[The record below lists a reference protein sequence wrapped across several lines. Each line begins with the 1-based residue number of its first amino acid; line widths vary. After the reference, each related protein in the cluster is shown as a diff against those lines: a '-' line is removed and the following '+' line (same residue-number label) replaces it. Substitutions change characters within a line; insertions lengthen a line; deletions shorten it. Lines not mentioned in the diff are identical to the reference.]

1 MTARSPMRSARA
13 PQARRVATTPIVE
26 APSSAPVAASER
38 SNSERSSGAT
48 AGSPSCSA
56 EMLACAVIPTPRTT
70 QR

>member
-1 MTARSPMRSARA
+1 M
-13 PQARRVATTPIVE
+13 TPIVE
-26 APSSAPVAASER
+26 APRSAPVAASDR

-56 EMLACAVIPTPRTT
+56 EMLACAVIPTARTT